1 MQIGDQQISVAISNP
16 PKRKQTERDLI
27 GFSNNG
33 NSNDPTKLATSLGS
47 GSFKTGT
54 PATSSTTNNS
64 FSFMPRSQIIGR
76 KTKLDIKK

>member
-27 GFSNNG
+27 GFSNSN
-33 NSNDPTKLATSLGS
+33 NNDPTKLATSLGS